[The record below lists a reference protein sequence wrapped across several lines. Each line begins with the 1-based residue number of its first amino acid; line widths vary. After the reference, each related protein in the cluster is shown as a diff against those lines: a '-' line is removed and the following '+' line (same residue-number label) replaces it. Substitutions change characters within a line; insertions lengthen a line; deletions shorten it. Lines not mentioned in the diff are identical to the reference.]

1 MFPLLYVVSY
11 KLFWNWNGVVRFVSQ
26 EVWFD
31 KGFIIWQFFNTVWY
45 KLCLYVS
52 FDFNVSYSSC
62 WGYSLINTLKLN
74 KNLWSLNIGVGIF
87 FTTNELV
94 DRTRNF
100 KSNASRF
107 EQKNYEKNAPQARFL
122 MEQNLPQ
129 AKLIKQ
135 NVPQAR
141 IFDAVLMST
150 LSYLYG
156 MYFIFHKSQLK
167 IFFF

>member
-1 MFPLLYVVSY
+1 
-11 KLFWNWNGVVRFVSQ
+11 
-26 EVWFD
+26 
-31 KGFIIWQFFNTVWY
+31 
-45 KLCLYVS
+45 
-52 FDFNVSYSSC
+52 
-62 WGYSLINTLKLN
+62 
-74 KNLWSLNIGVGIF
+74 
-87 FTTNELV
+87 LV